1 MNKIGMAAQKQTLKK
16 PVTAVSRAAEIL
28 RYLGKS
34 ERPAGVNAIARDLNL
49 VPSTCLHILR
59 TLSHENLTAYDPGT
73 KRYRLGPAL
82 LSLSRDVLAR
92 SDFVRDARPLI
103 DDLAERHGVTVTATE
118 LDNAD
123 HMVVVAIARAPVN
136 LSIHVNVG
144 SRFPALISASGRCY
158 AALSDWTKEELR
170 ERFSALKWQNPPSFS
185 DWLRE
190 VEAAR
195 RDGYAIDRD
204 AYIRG
209 VSIAAAPVLDSEGR
223 ATRALAA
230 IGISG
235 QLVGRNETR
244 LARDVRRVAERLSS

>member
-1 MNKIGMAAQKQTLKK
+1 MPARKPALKK

-28 RYLGKS
+28 RHLGRC
-34 ERPAGVNAIARDLNL
+34 ERPAGVNAIARALDL

-59 TLSHENLTAYDPGT
+59 TLTHENLTSYDPAT

-82 LSLSRDVLAR
+82 LGLSRDMLAQN
-92 SDFVRDARPLI
+92 DFARDAQPPI

-118 LDNAD
+118 LDDAG
-123 HMVVVAIARAPVN
+123 HMVVVALARASGA
-136 LSIHVNVG
+136 LSIHVAVG

-158 AALSDWTKEELR
+158 AAASGWTKEELR
-170 ERFSALKWQNPPSFS
+170 GRFSALKWQNPPSFS

-195 RDGYAIDRD
+195 RDGYAIDRS

-209 VSIAAAPVLDSEGR
+209 VSIAAAPVLDGEGR

-230 IGISG
+230 IGIAG
-235 QLVGRNETR
+235 QLTGRTETR
-244 LARDVRRVAERLSS
+244 LARDVKRVADRLSA